1 MKMSFRFAAAT
12 LVSALAVGTAAL
24 AQPMPEEGDW
34 VKIYSGENRDNN
46 FVGGDFR
53 LLGVGHDGTKY
64 SYLSFCLEFDES
76 MNLKTNYT
84 ISSISNIAESRAN
97 YPADKGGNSDPISNA
112 TKYLMNEYVFGDF
125 SGWGITETGESLSTL
140 VQETIWYFEN
150 EIKSLKNTALVGYI
164 TQQMNISMVDTDN
177 DSNFMDWIKVV
188 NLKDNSTHIQS
199 QLIATSSVPEPAT
212 LLLFGAG
219 LAGVAG
225 VVRRKRKP
233 TPVLQS

>member
-1 MKMSFRFAAAT
+1 MKRSLRVAAAT
-12 LVSALAVGTAAL
+12 LVTALALGTAAL
-24 AQPMPEEGDW
+24 AQPMPEEGNW
-34 VKIYSGENRDNN
+34 VKIYSGDNRDSD
-46 FVGGDFR
+46 FTGGDFR
-53 LLGVGHDGTKY
+53 LLGTGHDGTKY

-84 ISSISNIAESRAN
+84 ISSISNIAESRKN
-97 YPADKGGNSDPISNA
+97 YPADKGGNRDPISNA

-125 SGWGITETGESLSTL
+125 SGWGINETGESLSKL

-150 EIKSLKNTALVGYI
+150 EIKSLSNTALVKYI
-164 TQQMNISMVDTDN
+164 TEKMNIPMVDTDS
-177 DSNFMDWIKVV
+177 DPSYMDWIKVV
-188 NLKDNSTHIQS
+188 NLKDNTTHIQS

-225 VVRRKRKP
+225 VVRRKRKSAD
-233 TPVLQS
+233 VL